1 MTRPRSD
8 HGRPLE
14 AQLATARMLLGQY
27 AAQIDEYDGMN
38 REQRRSDRGR
48 DLASRIVGLR
58 AGLQKWMTRAAEL
71 EKAIEQAADE
81 TTDQEMR
88 RQSNG

>member
-1 MTRPRSD
+1 MTHRSD

-38 REQRRSDRGR
+38 REQRRTPRGR
-48 DLASRIVGLR
+48 DLASRITGLR
-58 AGLQKWMTRAAEL
+58 AGLKKWMTRAAEL
-71 EKAIEQAADE
+71 EKALEDE
-81 TTDQEMR
+81 PHTDNETE
-88 RQSNG
+88 GHEA